1 MAIEAAVV
9 NSDPPP
15 REDSPSSAI
24 VLSGVGGGVD
34 GLGYVLLDQLFTA
47 HITGN
52 TVKTGIDIAFVNLSR
67 AFVDAFPV
75 IVFVAGGFAGALLRT
90 RFWHPRDRRWSEND
104 FESLEHARRLFVDE
118 SGWVLRQEQGL
129 DAPLAHEL
137 IFESHRI
144 DFTRPSKE
152 QILREIGMTPK
163 SVTEMLEQVDRDQ
176 QDE

>member
-1 MAIEAAVV
+1 MPL
-9 NSDPPP
+9 SD
-15 REDSPSSAI
+15 RAGDSSAGEAR
-24 VLSGVGGGVD
+24 LPATSEHPER
-34 GLGYVLLDQLFTA
+34 TA
-47 HITGN
+47 APARLHLVVVT
-52 TVKTGIDIAFVNLSR
+52 TR
-67 AFVDAFPV
+67 AIGEGEPALP
-75 IVFVAGGFAGALLRT
+75 GALLRT

-104 FESLEHARRLFVDE
+104 FESLEHVRRLFVDE

-176 QDE
+176 QDQ